1 MTLRHKQACA
11 ACASVRVHS
20 VSHKRVSLMRGNERE
35 PGETQ
40 HALRCNLNTP
50 PEAQGHASTVRHLLC
65 TPEGP
70 KGLVQRPEVTRQPP
84 WKTVLD
90 GGKTVLD
97 SVLDATGT
105 GAWKTVLDANVLE
118 YSRMFENVRECSRMF
133 FRMFGNILECS
144 PNILDVREGN
154 VQNRPS
160 PAWSPATGRHNSNSI
175 GIVPLPTP

>member
-20 VSHKRVSLMRGNERE
+20 VSHQRVSLMRGNERE

-70 KGLVQRPEVTRQPP
+70 KGLVQRPEEDR
-84 WKTVLD
+84 LRR
-90 GGKTVLD
+90 
-97 SVLDATGT
+97 
-105 GAWKTVLDANVLE
+105 E
-118 YSRMFENVRECSRMF
+118 CSRIFENVRECSRMF
-133 FRMFGNILECS
+133 SNVLSNVREHSRMFSEHSGCSRRKCAKQAIPCLEPGDRSSQFKQYRHS
-144 PNILDVREGN
+144 P
-154 VQNRPS
+154 S
-160 PAWSPATGRHNSNSI
+160 ANSI
-175 GIVPLPTP
+175 GLRLKAAPSGAAASVPCLRLLRRPDEYHH